1 MYSFDVN
8 FDLCLFFFP
17 RRNAQFLCIVGIFG
31 DFPLGLINVVL
42 PRIQIKDVLCSSL
55 CNVSLLGLGFINE
68 QFHAF

>member
-31 DFPLGLINVVL
+31 DFPLGLINVV
-42 PRIQIKDVLCSSL
+42 PSEIQIKDP
-55 CNVSLLGLGFINE
+55 LLILVQCILVRFRVYK
-68 QFHAF
+68 